1 MVYKEREYGANPPK
15 TRPGP
20 SDPVFGIYL
29 VLALGHTHLYS
40 GSQITPGRDLGEGG
54 DHIG

>member
-1 MVYKEREYGANPPK
+1 MVYKEREYGVNPPK